1 MASLA
6 DTLTGMVS
14 AAAAQVFGDSVTIT
28 RGATSTAGVT
38 ASWLQNVTE
47 TQDQYAET
55 IVARVTRR
63 RWLVTKAG
71 YLISAVAVTPQ
82 PGDRIT
88 DASGGVWEIAH
99 DGTTP
104 AVRTYE
110 DPNYWDLATKQV
122 T

>member
-1 MASLA
+1 VGSLA

-14 AAAAQVFGDSVTIT
+14 AVAAQVFGETVSIT

-38 ASWLQNVTE
+38 ASWIRNATE

-55 IVARVTRR
+55 LVAKVSKR

-71 YLISAVAVTPQ
+71 YLISGSAVTPRT
-82 PGDRIT
+82 GDRIT
-88 DASGGVWEIAH
+88 DSAGNVWEIAH

-110 DPNYWDLATKQV
+110 DPNYWDVATKQV

>member
-1 MASLA
+1 VGSLA

-14 AAAAQVFGDSVTIT
+14 AVAAQVFGETVSIT

-38 ASWLQNVTE
+38 ASWIRNATE

-55 IVARVTRR
+55 LVAKVSKR

-71 YLISAVAVTPQ
+71 YLISGSAVTPRT
-82 PGDRIT
+82 GDRIT
-88 DASGGVWEIAH
+88 DAAGNVWEIAH

-110 DPNYWDLATKQV
+110 DPNYWDVATKQV